1 MYSVHS
7 LWAAEARAA
16 HPLPSPPLVYRVGRQ
31 EATMRKAAL
40 LTLAATPGVA
50 FAYFVLLAY
59 ILNRVRPL
67 PITVLPDIA
76 AEPHS

>member
-1 MYSVHS
+1 
-7 LWAAEARAA
+7 
-16 HPLPSPPLVYRVGRQ
+16 
-31 EATMRKAAL
+31 MRKAAL